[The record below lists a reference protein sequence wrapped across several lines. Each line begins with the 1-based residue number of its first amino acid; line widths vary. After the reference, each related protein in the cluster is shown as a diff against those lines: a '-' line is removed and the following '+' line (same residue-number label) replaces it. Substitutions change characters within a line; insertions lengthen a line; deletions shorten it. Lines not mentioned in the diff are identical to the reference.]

1 MARFLALAVSPSI
14 KLNKRAYQNRIL
26 FCRVA
31 IIAFERRFRL
41 MCHIGAAAVRFEPNA
56 LPKFLAHSLPFAKSA
71 TPFKSRRPSRS
82 PPSNKAPSSIYFK
95 FGLLA
100 HHEHTATIIE
110 IASPP
115 LRCYQS
121 ADASSRASRSAM
133 AIRNTPR
140 SSSARA
146 RMSPPGLRQ
155 ERPLLAAS
163 QGLR

>member
-115 LRCYQS
+115 FDAISLLTPAAALRGRPWRYET
-121 ADASSRASRSAM
+121 RPGR
-133 AIRNTPR
+133 PR
-140 SSSARA
+140 RE
-146 RMSPPGLRQ
+146 Q
-155 ERPLLAAS
+155 E
-163 QGLR
+163 